1 MMAFYF
7 LNRLFFNLPCFY
19 FNGEFQTNLHLMK
32 SAQKTIE
39 SIDSSKDKSSVPK
52 IFEQISSAV
61 RNSYGKDIV
70 KKKHKKTKT
79 KKRTKFPKLHFG
91 EYNKLLQPV
100 LLRFCVKGKGK
111 QAFSI
116 GDFLVRPTQD

>member
-61 RNSYGKDIV
+61 WNSYGKDIV
-70 KKKHKKTKT
+70 KKTHKKTKT
-79 KKRTKFPKLHFG
+79 KKR
-91 EYNKLLQPV
+91 ENKVSETPFW
-100 LLRFCVKGKGK
+100 R
-111 QAFSI
+111 I
-116 GDFLVRPTQD
+116 